1 MSDVSVLGTGL
12 MGSALVRA
20 FLASGHSVTVW
31 NRTASGAD
39 ALVAA
44 GAKRTDGAAAAFAA
58 SPLSIVCVRNYDNA
72 MSFMGQPAAESAL
85 AGRALLQLTT
95 GTCREAREGH
105 AWSEHVGCGYLDG
118 KIMDF
123 PDGIGRPNTEILIAG
138 SQALFEAHKELLAAL
153 GGQVAFVGEAIATA
167 ALLDAGILTTFY
179 GQMVG
184 FLHAL
189 LLCER
194 EGYPISD
201 FANLVLA
208 GQPPVVHG
216 AFTRMSRNVQAGR
229 FAEAEATVN
238 TIAASLVPVVRDYRE
253 GGLSDEFPAL
263 MLRLFEK
270 AATAGV
276 GREDCSALVKVL
288 RRASGA
294 EIGAGR

>member
-1 MSDVSVLGTGL
+1 MSNVSVLGTGL

-20 FLASGHSVTVW
+20 FLVGGHAVTVW
-31 NRTASGAD
+31 NRTARGAD

-44 GAKRTDGAAAAFAA
+44 GAKRAESAAAAFAA

-95 GTCREAREGH
+95 GTCREARQGL
-105 AWSEHVGCGYLDG
+105 AWAERVGCGYLDG
-118 KIMDF
+118 KIMSF
-123 PDGIGRPNTEILIAG
+123 PGGVGRPNTSILVAG
-138 SQALFEAHKELLAAL
+138 SVALFETHKELLAAL

-167 ALLDAGILTTFY
+167 ALLDAGILTMFY

-194 EGYPISD
+194 EGYPIDD
-201 FANLVLA
+201 FASLVLE
-208 GQPPVVHG
+208 GQPPVEHE
-216 AFTRMSRNVQAGR
+216 ALSRMSRNVQTGH
-229 FAEAEATVN
+229 FAQAEATVN
-238 TIAASLVPVVRDYRE
+238 TIAASLVPVVGDYRE

-270 AATAGV
+270 AATAGA
-276 GREDCSALVKVL
+276 GREDCAALVKVL
-288 RRASGA
+288 RSAGGA
-294 EIGAGR
+294 EIAAGG